1 MPARLFNKKFLKIE
15 KVRIGNRI
23 RDGMFDSTQCRSA
36 MGPPMIWGPPGRI
49 SLVKWGV
56 PGGGLPS
63 GAPPVKWGP
72 HTLASN
78 FLGIAMST
86 KKKDEANRAG

>member
-1 MPARLFNKKFLKIE
+1 MLLSQKILLRVPARLFNKNFLKIE

-56 PGGGLPS
+56 PGGGASKRCSPS
-63 GAPPVKWGP
+63 EMGP
-72 HTLASN
+72 THAS
-78 FLGIAMST
+78 
-86 KKKDEANRAG
+86 